1 MEPYGCE
8 NELSKFFVE
17 NLKLNNIQLIGKTKD
32 HLSLSFIKN
41 GKYIYCIS
49 FNSAV
54 YKKLFSMDASYDIIF
69 KMSLNTVRDS
79 NSEFMSERKF
89 VNCEIIDV
97 HMRELKSKVA
107 DSLIKYIKTDAK
119 IDRNS
124 ISETYKY
131 IKKSSLPIKLQLEDI
146 PDIPQFL
153 ICLDILQELG
163 IIKYNNIGYKFI
175 FINEL
180 NDKIK
185 KDLNAS
191 STYMKIMK
199 GNKDG

>member
-1 MEPYGCE
+1 
-8 NELSKFFVE
+8 
-17 NLKLNNIQLIGKTKD
+17 
-32 HLSLSFIKN
+32 
-41 GKYIYCIS
+41 
-49 FNSAV
+49 
-54 YKKLFSMDASYDIIF
+54 MDASYDIIF